1 MSKHTVTLY
10 RITEEFAE
18 FGVEAETVE
27 EAVEA
32 AKKKSWRATWAMLS
46 SYVRNAVV
54 VKTDGEGKQET
65 VNVELARE

>member
-1 MSKHTVTLY
+1 MKYTVTLY
-10 RITEEFAE
+10 RVTEEF
-18 FGVEAETVE
+18 VEVSVETQTVE

-54 VKTDGEGKQET
+54 VKTDGEGKQEA